1 LNAFLGGFLL
11 IEFCGVVGVIT
22 GHYCGNR
29 IALGIGL
36 IVIVY
41 GILQTIGHFLGVY
54 VIPENRVA
62 KAARIADL
70 LDLSGNERILDVGTG
85 RGLHAIEFAKRLT
98 TGKVVAIDIWHEH
111 LRSTLKH
118 YDFTSHTLGHSL
130 QRTLENAEIEQVA
143 HKVSFRNM
151 DANDLQFDENFFD
164 VAICGYILQHLHAG
178 GRRRGDEQKLC
189 CMKKIYKILKP
200 EGRVVIFEAV
210 HKGFT
215 NFLAFTPFVY
225 LFSRWLTEDYWRQIL
240 QNAGFKIEY
249 TEVSQGNVVLVG
261 RKQKGHRG
269 IPNFGR
275 LLSWDVLLVPSI

>member
-1 LNAFLGGFLL
+1 MNAFLGSFLL

-22 GHYCGNR
+22 GHYWGNR
-29 IALGIGL
+29 IVLSIGL

-70 LDLSGNERILDVGTG
+70 LNLSGNERILDVGTG
-85 RGLHAIEFAKRLT
+85 RGLHAIQFAKRLT
-98 TGKVVAIDIWHEH
+98 TGKVVAIDIWNED

-118 YDFTSHTLGHSL
+118 YDFTSHTFGHSL
-130 QRTLENAEIEQVA
+130 QRTLENAEIERVA
-143 HKVSFRNM
+143 HKIDFQNM
-151 DANDLQFDENFFD
+151 DANDLQFDEDFFD

-178 GRRRGDEQKLC
+178 GRRKGDEQKLRC
-189 CMKKIYKILKP
+189 LQKIYEVLKP

-215 NFLAFTPFVY
+215 NLLAFTPFVY
-225 LFSRWLTEDYWRQIL
+225 LFSRWLTEGYWRQIL
-240 QNAGFKIEY
+240 QDAGFKIEY
-249 TEVSQGNVVLVG
+249 TEVSRGNIVLVG
-261 RKQKGHRG
+261 GKSKG
-269 IPNFGR
+269 
-275 LLSWDVLLVPSI
+275 SYD